1 MTSLE
6 KFMRFLAEHNY
17 YISEDMVNYYWDLR
31 WEDEQKEMANSQS
44 VELPDQNIVSER
56 V

>member
-1 MTSLE
+1 MTTLE
-6 KFMRFLAEHNY
+6 KFMRFLAENNY
-17 YISEDMVNYYWDLR
+17 YISEKMVDYYWDLR
-31 WEDEQKEMANSQS
+31 WEDEQREKANSQS